1 MITVNSDNL
10 KKKLKRYAANANRYL
25 WRVFF
30 IGLGLFIVFIL
41 LVSWGVFG
49 KLPSLSELENPS
61 ISSAS
66 EVYASNGRL
75 MGKYVIIDRTNV
87 AYKDISPNVVNA
99 LIATEDE
106 RFYKHSGIDGKSLAR
121 AVLFMGR
128 EGGASTITQ
137 QLAKNM
143 LGQGSRSLFQRIL
156 EKFKE
161 MIVAIKLER
170 NFTKEE
176 ILALYLNTVEYSDHV
191 FGIRNASRT
200 FFQKEP
206 DRLEVEEAAVLI
218 GMLKGTGIFNPRLY
232 SDRAYNR
239 RNTVIDQMV
248 RNNYLSAEEAAK
260 IKVPPIKLNYFKQN
274 QNTNLAPYFVDVIK
288 NDVRKWCKEH
298 KNPQTGEPYD
308 LYRDGLKI
316 YTTIDLRMQK
326 YAEMAVARHM
336 PNLQKVFN
344 TQANIKSG
352 SVWKTKDGMAVL
364 EKAIKT
370 SDRWK
375 ALKDDGLS
383 ESEIRKSFEE
393 PTKMTVFAWND
404 KREKDTV
411 MTPMDSIKY
420 NKQMLQSAFM
430 VMDPFTGEVKAWVGG
445 IDFKTYK
452 FDHANYNT
460 KRQVGSTFKPIL
472 YTLAIMNGYTPETEI
487 SVDPVDLGGKLI
499 ADKKYSGNRSMS
511 YCLAASIN
519 PAAATLM
526 NQIGV
531 ERTVEFAHLA
541 GITSKL
547 PPYPSIALGSADL
560 SLIEMMNVYSMYPA
574 GGISTKPIYI
584 SRIED
589 KNGNILE
596 TFTTTHKE
604 VINDAD
610 AYIMTRMMQGVVD
623 IGTARSLRGTYGI
636 NSEAAGKTGTTNN
649 NADGWFMGFTP
660 SLLAGAWV
668 GADDPILR
676 ISNNYVGQGAQM
688 AMPIW
693 AYFFQ
698 EVYKDKTL
706 NIPASARFIQPASVK
721 ELYFQRWNE
730 PASDTFLIEGDDG
743 SAGSSEYVDVPVSD
757 GRERVVTESKLTAEE
772 ERILEEAKKGNKQQ
786 ADNDN
791 TTEEKKKGFFKRIFS
806 KKKKD
811 SD

>member
-1 MITVNSDNL
+1 L
-10 KKKLKRYAANANRYL
+10 KFKPSMANAKKYL
-25 WRVFF
+25 WRLFLISLGSF
-30 IGLGLFIVFIL
+30 ILFVL

-87 AYKDISPNVVNA
+87 PYKDISPNVINA

-106 RFYKHSGIDGKSLAR
+106 RFYEHSGIDAKSLAR
-121 AVLFMGR
+121 AIVFMGR

-143 LGQGSRSLFQRIL
+143 LGQGSRSLPERIL

-176 ILALYLNTVEYSDHV
+176 IIALYLNTVEYSDNV
-191 FGIRNASRT
+191 YGIRNASRT

-206 DRLEVEEAAVLI
+206 DRLEIEEAAVLI
-218 GMLKGTGIFNPRLY
+218 GMLKGTGIYNPRLY

-248 RNNYLSAEEAAK
+248 RNNYLSAAEAAK

-274 QNTNLAPYFVDVIK
+274 QNTNLAPYFVDVLK
-288 NDVRKWCKEH
+288 NDIRKWCKEH
-298 KNPQTGEPYD
+298 KNPKTGENYD
-308 LYRDGLKI
+308 IYRDGLKI

-344 TQANIKSG
+344 SQANIKSG
-352 SVWKTKDGMAVL
+352 SVWKTKDGKAVL
-364 EKAIKT
+364 EKAVKG
-370 SDRWK
+370 SDRWR
-375 ALKDDGLS
+375 ALKNEGLS
-383 ESEIRKSFEE
+383 EAEIRKSFEE
-393 PTKMTVFAWND
+393 PVRMTVFAWND

-411 MTPMDSIKY
+411 MTPLDSIKY
-420 NKQMLQSAFM
+420 NKQMLQASFM
-430 VMDPFTGEVKAWVGG
+430 VTDPFTGEVKAWVGG

-487 SVDPVDLGGKLI
+487 SVDPVDLGGKMI
-499 ADKKYSGNRSMS
+499 GDKKYSGSRSMS

-531 ERTVEFAHLA
+531 ERTVEFAHQA
-541 GITSKL
+541 GITSKI

-574 GGISTKPIYI
+574 GGMSTKPVYI

-604 VINDAD
+604 VINEAD

-623 IGTARSLRGTYGI
+623 VGTARSLRGTYGI
-636 NSEAAGKTGTTNN
+636 HSEAAGKTGTTNS
-649 NADGWFMGFTP
+649 NADGWFIGFTP

-706 NIPASARFIQPASVK
+706 EISPSARFVQPASVK
-721 ELYFQRWNE
+721 ELYMQKWNE
-730 PASDTFLIEGDDG
+730 PAFDSMMIEGDDDSG
-743 SAGSSEYVDVPVSD
+743 GSSEYIDVPVSD
-757 GRERVVTESKLTAEE
+757 GRERISTESKLTAEE
-772 ERILEEAKKGNKQQ
+772 EKILEEAQKNNKKK
-786 ADNDN
+786 ADADDD
-791 TTEEKKKGFFKRIFS
+791 TGGEKKKGFFKRIFG

>member
-1 MITVNSDNL
+1 M
-10 KKKLKRYAANANRYL
+10 KFKLTSEKVVKYI
-25 WRVFF
+25 WRLFF
-30 IGLGLFIVFIL
+30 IGVGSFIVFIL

-61 ISSAS
+61 IASAT

-75 MGKYVIIDRTNV
+75 MGRYVITDRTIIP
-87 AYKDISPNVVNA
+87 YKDISPNVINA

-106 RFYKHSGIDGKSLAR
+106 RFYKHSGIDGKSLGR
-121 AVLFMGR
+121 AIVFMGR

-143 LGQGSRSLFQRIL
+143 LGQGSRSMIQRIM

-176 ILALYLNTVEYSDHV
+176 IIALYLNTVEYSDNV
-191 FGIRNASRT
+191 YGIRNASRT

-206 DRLEVEEAAVLI
+206 DRLEIEEAAVLI
-218 GMLKGTGIFNPRLY
+218 GMLKGTHIFNPRSN

-248 RNNYLSAEEAAK
+248 RNNYLSAADASK
-260 IKVPPIKLNYFKQN
+260 IKAPPIKLNYFKQN
-274 QNTNLAPYFVDVIK
+274 QNTNLAPYFIDVLKSDI
-288 NDVRKWCKEH
+288 RKWCSENTNPKTG
-298 KNPQTGEPYD
+298 KNYD
-308 LYRDGLKI
+308 IYRDGLKI

-344 TQANIKSG
+344 GQANIKTG
-352 SVWKTKDGMAVL
+352 SVWKTKDGKAVL
-364 EKAIKT
+364 ERAMKN

-375 ALKDDGLS
+375 SLKNGGLS
-383 ESEIRKSFEE
+383 DDEIRKLFDE
-393 PTKMTVFAWND
+393 PVNMSVFAWND
-404 KREKDTV
+404 RRERDTV

-420 NKQMLQSAFM
+420 NKQMLQAGFM
-430 VMDPFTGEVKAWVGG
+430 VTDPFTGEVKAWVGG

-452 FDHANYNT
+452 YDHVNYNT

-487 SVDPVDLGGKLI
+487 SVDPVNLGGKMI
-499 ADKKYSGNRSMS
+499 GDKKYEGTRSLN

-531 ERTVEFAHLA
+531 ERTVEFAHQA
-541 GITSKL
+541 GITSKI

-560 SLIEMMNVYSMYPA
+560 SLIEMMNAYSMYPA
-574 GGISTKPIYI
+574 GGMSTKPIYI

-589 KNGNILE
+589 KNGNVLQ
-596 TFTTTHKE
+596 TFTTSHKE
-604 VINDAD
+604 VINEAD

-623 IGTARSLRGTYGI
+623 VGTARSLRGTYGI
-636 NSEAAGKTGTTNN
+636 SSEAAGKTGTTNN
-649 NADGWFMGFTP
+649 NADGWFLGFTP
-660 SLLAGAWV
+660 NLLAGAWV

-676 ISNNYVGQGAQM
+676 ISNNSVGQGAQM

-706 NIPASARFIQPASVK
+706 EISPTARFVQPASVK

-730 PASDTFLIEGDDG
+730 PTFDNLVEGDDG
-743 SAGSSEYVDVPVSD
+743 YGSPSEYEEVPVSD
-757 GRERVVTESKLTAEE
+757 GRERVVTESKLTPEE
-772 ERILEEAKKGNKQQ
+772 ERILDEAQKGNKKR
-786 ADNDN
+786 NDTDVSD
-791 TTEEKKKGFFKRIFS
+791 TTEAKKKGFFKRIFG

-811 SD
+811 DN

>member
-1 MITVNSDNL
+1 M
-10 KKKLKRYAANANRYL
+10 KFKLTSAKVVTYM
-25 WRVFF
+25 WRLFF
-30 IGLGLFIVFIL
+30 IGLGSFAVFIL
-41 LVSWGVFG
+41 LVNWGVFG

-61 ISSAS
+61 IASAT

-75 MGKYVIIDRTNV
+75 MGKYVITDRTIIP
-87 AYKDISPNVVNA
+87 YKDISSNVINA

-106 RFYKHSGIDGKSLAR
+106 RFYQHSGIDGKSLGR
-121 AVLFMGR
+121 AIFFMGR

-143 LGQGSRSLFQRIL
+143 LGQGSRSMVQRIL

-176 ILALYLNTVEYSDHV
+176 IIALYLNTVEYSDNV
-191 FGIRNASRT
+191 YGIRNAART

-206 DRLEVEEAAVLI
+206 DRLEIEEAAVLI
-218 GMLKGTGIFNPRLY
+218 GMLKGTNVYNPRIY

-248 RNNYLSAEEAAK
+248 RNNYLSAAEAGK

-274 QNTNLAPYFVDVIK
+274 QNTNLAPYFIDVLKTDIRRWCSENTNPKTGK
-288 NDVRKWCKEH
+288 N
-298 KNPQTGEPYD
+298 YD
-308 LYRDGLKI
+308 IYRDGLKI

-344 TQANIKSG
+344 GQANIKSG
-352 SVWKTKDGMAVL
+352 SVWNTKDGKAVL
-364 EKAIKT
+364 ERAVKN

-375 ALKDDGLS
+375 ALKSGGLS
-383 ESEIRKSFEE
+383 DTEIRKSFDE
-393 PTKMTVFAWND
+393 PVNMTVFAWND
-404 KREKDTV
+404 KREKDTL
-411 MTPMDSIKY
+411 MTPLDSIKY
-420 NKQMLQSAFM
+420 NKQMLQAGFM
-430 VMDPFTGEVKAWVGG
+430 VTDPFTGEVKAWVGG

-452 FDHANYNT
+452 YDHANYNT

-487 SVDPVDLGGKLI
+487 SVDPVNLGGKMI
-499 ADKKYSGNRSMS
+499 GDKKYQGTRSMN

-531 ERTVEFAHLA
+531 ERTVEFAHQA
-541 GITSKL
+541 GITSKI

-560 SLIEMMNVYSMYPA
+560 SLIEMMTVYSMYPA
-574 GGISTKPIYI
+574 GGMSTKPIYI

-589 KNGNILE
+589 KNGNVLQ

-604 VINDAD
+604 VINEAD

-706 NIPASARFIQPASVK
+706 EISPSARFVQPASVK

-730 PASDTFLIEGDDG
+730 PAFDNLMIEGDDSG
-743 SAGSSEYVDVPVSD
+743 GTSEYEEVPVSD
-757 GRERVVTESKLTAEE
+757 GRERVVTESKLTEAEE
-772 ERILEEAKKGNKQQ
+772 KILQEAQKGSKKKSEVGN
-786 ADNDN
+786 NEP
-791 TTEEKKKGFFKRIFS
+791 EEKKRGLLKRIFG

-811 SD
+811 ED

>member
-1 MITVNSDNL
+1 M
-10 KKKLKRYAANANRYL
+10 KFKLTSEKAGKYI
-25 WRVFF
+25 WRLFF
-30 IGLGLFIVFIL
+30 IGVGSFIIFVL

-61 ISSAS
+61 IASAT

-75 MGKYVIIDRTNV
+75 MGKYVITDRTIIP
-87 AYKDISPNVVNA
+87 YKDISPNVINA
-99 LIATEDE
+99 LVATEDE
-106 RFYKHSGIDGKSLAR
+106 RFYRHSGIDAKSLGR
-121 AVLFMGR
+121 ALVYMGR

-176 ILALYLNTVEYSDHV
+176 IIALYLNTVEYSDNV
-191 FGIRNASRT
+191 YGIRNAART

-206 DRLEVEEAAVLI
+206 DRLEIEEAAVLI
-218 GMLKGTGIFNPRLY
+218 GMLKGTGIYNPRLY

-248 RNNYLSAEEAAK
+248 RNNYITAAEAAK
-260 IKVPPIKLNYFKQN
+260 IKVPPIKLSYFKQN
-274 QNTNLAPYFVDVIK
+274 QNTNLAPYFIDVLK
-288 NDVRKWCKEH
+288 NDIRKWCSENTNPKTG
-298 KNPQTGEPYD
+298 KNYD
-308 LYRDGLKI
+308 IYRDGLKI

-344 TQANIKSG
+344 SQANIKSG
-352 SVWKTKDGMAVL
+352 SVWKTKDGKAVL
-364 EKAIKT
+364 ERAMKG

-375 ALKDDGLS
+375 TLKNGGLS
-383 ESEIRKSFEE
+383 DEEIRKSFEE
-393 PTKMTVFAWND
+393 PANMTVFAWND

-411 MTPMDSIKY
+411 MTPLDSIKY
-420 NKQMLQSAFM
+420 NKQMLQAGFM
-430 VMDPFTGEVKAWVGG
+430 VTDPFTGEVKAWVGG

-452 FDHANYNT
+452 YDHVNYNT

-472 YTLAIMNGYTPETEI
+472 YTLAIMNGYRPETEI
-487 SVDPVDLGGKLI
+487 SVDPVDLGGKVI
-499 ADKKYSGNRSMS
+499 ADKKYEGSRSLN

-531 ERTVEFAHLA
+531 ERTVEFAHQA
-541 GITSKL
+541 GITSKI

-560 SLIEMMNVYSMYPA
+560 SLIEMMNAYSMYPA
-574 GGISTKPIYI
+574 GGMSTKPIYI

-589 KNGNILE
+589 KNGNILQ

-604 VINDAD
+604 VINEAD

-636 NSEAAGKTGTTNN
+636 NAEAAGKTGTTNN
-649 NADGWFMGFTP
+649 NADGWFIGFTP
-660 SLLAGAWV
+660 GVLAGAWV

-706 NIPASARFIQPASVK
+706 EISPTARFIQPASVK
-721 ELYFQRWNE
+721 ELYFQQLNE
-730 PASDTFLIEGDDG
+730 PAFDSFMIEGDDDYGG
-743 SAGSSEYVDVPVSD
+743 SNEYIDVPVSD
-757 GRERVVTESKLTAEE
+757 GRERVVTESKLTPEE
-772 ERILEEAKKGNKQQ
+772 EKILEEAKKGNKRN
-786 ADNDN
+786 NDPDVDS
-791 TTEEKKKGFFKRIFS
+791 TDGKKKGFFKRIFG

-811 SD
+811 DDD

>member
-1 MITVNSDNL
+1 M
-10 KKKLKRYAANANRYL
+10 KFKLTSEKVVKYI
-25 WRVFF
+25 WRLFF
-30 IGLGLFIVFIL
+30 IGVGSFIVFIL

-61 ISSAS
+61 IASAT

-75 MGKYVIIDRTNV
+75 MGRYVITDRTIIP
-87 AYKDISPNVVNA
+87 YKDISPNVINA

-106 RFYKHSGIDGKSLAR
+106 RFYKHSGIDGKSLGR
-121 AVLFMGR
+121 AIVFMGR

-143 LGQGSRSLFQRIL
+143 LGQGSRSMIQRIM

-176 ILALYLNTVEYSDHV
+176 IIALYLNTVEYSDNV
-191 FGIRNASRT
+191 YGIRNASRT

-206 DRLEVEEAAVLI
+206 DRLEIEEAAVLI
-218 GMLKGTGIFNPRLY
+218 GMLKGTNIFNPRLH

-248 RNNYLSAEEAAK
+248 RNNYISAADASK

-274 QNTNLAPYFVDVIK
+274 QNTNLAPYFIDVLK
-288 NDVRKWCKEH
+288 NDIRKWCSENTNPKTG
-298 KNPQTGEPYD
+298 KNYD
-308 LYRDGLKI
+308 IYRDGLKI

-344 TQANIKSG
+344 GQANIKTG
-352 SVWKTKDGMAVL
+352 SVWKTKDGKAVL
-364 EKAIKT
+364 ERAMKN

-375 ALKDDGLS
+375 SLKNGGLS
-383 ESEIRKSFEE
+383 DDEIRKLFDE
-393 PTKMTVFAWND
+393 PVNMSVFAWND
-404 KREKDTV
+404 RRERDTV

-420 NKQMLQSAFM
+420 NKQMLQAGFM
-430 VMDPFTGEVKAWVGG
+430 VTDPFTGEVKAWVGG

-452 FDHANYNT
+452 YDHVNYNT

-487 SVDPVDLGGKLI
+487 SVDPVNLGGKMI
-499 ADKKYSGNRSMS
+499 GDKKYEGTRSLN

-531 ERTVEFAHLA
+531 ERTVEFAHQA
-541 GITSKL
+541 GITSKI

-560 SLIEMMNVYSMYPA
+560 SLIEMMNAYSMYPA
-574 GGISTKPIYI
+574 GGMSTKPIYI

-589 KNGNILE
+589 KNGNVLQ
-596 TFTTTHKE
+596 TFTTSHKE
-604 VINDAD
+604 VINEAD

-623 IGTARSLRGTYGI
+623 VGTARSLRGTYGI
-636 NSEAAGKTGTTNN
+636 SSEAAGKTGTTNN
-649 NADGWFMGFTP
+649 NADGWFLGFTP
-660 SLLAGAWV
+660 NLLAGAWV

-676 ISNNYVGQGAQM
+676 ISNNSVGQGAQM

-706 NIPASARFIQPASVK
+706 EISPTARFVQPASVK

-730 PASDTFLIEGDDG
+730 PTFDNLVEGDDG
-743 SAGSSEYVDVPVSD
+743 YGSPSEYEEVPVSD
-757 GRERVVTESKLTAEE
+757 GRERVVTESKLTPEE
-772 ERILEEAKKGNKQQ
+772 ERILDEAQKGNKKR
-786 ADNDN
+786 NDTDVSD
-791 TTEEKKKGFFKRIFS
+791 TTEAKKKGFFKRIFG

-811 SD
+811 DN

>member
-1 MITVNSDNL
+1 MKFKPSM
-10 KKKLKRYAANANRYL
+10 ANAKKYL
-25 WRVFF
+25 WRLFLISLGSF
-30 IGLGLFIVFIL
+30 ILFVL

-87 AYKDISPNVVNA
+87 PYKDISPNVINA

-106 RFYKHSGIDGKSLAR
+106 RFYEHSGIDAKSLAR
-121 AVLFMGR
+121 AIVFMGR

-143 LGQGSRSLFQRIL
+143 LGQGSRSLPERIL

-176 ILALYLNTVEYSDHV
+176 IIALYLNTVEYSDNV
-191 FGIRNASRT
+191 YGIRNASRT

-206 DRLEVEEAAVLI
+206 DRLEIEEAAVLI
-218 GMLKGTGIFNPRLY
+218 GMLKGTGIYNPRLY

-248 RNNYLSAEEAAK
+248 RNNYLSAAEAAK

-274 QNTNLAPYFVDVIK
+274 QNTNLAPYFVDVLK
-288 NDVRKWCKEH
+288 NDIRKWCKEH
-298 KNPQTGEPYD
+298 KNPKTGENYD
-308 LYRDGLKI
+308 IYRDGLKI

-344 TQANIKSG
+344 SQANIKSG
-352 SVWKTKDGMAVL
+352 SVWKTKDGKAVL
-364 EKAIKT
+364 EKAVKG
-370 SDRWK
+370 SDRWR
-375 ALKDDGLS
+375 ALKNEGLS
-383 ESEIRKSFEE
+383 EAEIRKSFEE
-393 PTKMTVFAWND
+393 PVRMTVFAWND

-411 MTPMDSIKY
+411 MTPLDSIKY
-420 NKQMLQSAFM
+420 NKQMLQASFM
-430 VMDPFTGEVKAWVGG
+430 VTDPFTGEVKAWVGG

-487 SVDPVDLGGKLI
+487 SVDPVDLGGKMI
-499 ADKKYSGNRSMS
+499 GDKKYSGSRSMS

-531 ERTVEFAHLA
+531 ERTVEFAHQA
-541 GITSKL
+541 GITSKI

-574 GGISTKPIYI
+574 GGMSTKPVYI

-604 VINDAD
+604 VINEAD

-623 IGTARSLRGTYGI
+623 VGTARSLRGTYGI
-636 NSEAAGKTGTTNN
+636 HSEAAGKTGTTNS
-649 NADGWFMGFTP
+649 NADGWFIGFTP

-706 NIPASARFIQPASVK
+706 EISPSARFVQPASVK
-721 ELYFQRWNE
+721 ELYMQKWNE
-730 PASDTFLIEGDDG
+730 PAFDSMMIEGDDDSG
-743 SAGSSEYVDVPVSD
+743 GSSEYIDVPVSD
-757 GRERVVTESKLTAEE
+757 GRERISTESKLTAEE
-772 ERILEEAKKGNKQQ
+772 EKILEEAQKNNKKK
-786 ADNDN
+786 ADADDD
-791 TTEEKKKGFFKRIFS
+791 TGGEKKKGFFKRIFG